1 MRLSRFFIDCE
12 LQPGQLLTLPPPLV
26 NYIANVLRLRQGD
39 SVHLFNGQPYNGSF
53 GEFFAQIQEV
63 EKRKVSV
70 QLGQFIA
77 RDIESPLNTH
87 LFQGISRS
95 ERMDFAIQK
104 SVELGCIQITPV
116 FTERSNS
123 RKLKAKQL
131 EKKQQHWQSVADSA
145 CEQSGRTRRVLIHPS
160 VKPHEIANFTAD
172 LQLLLVPDAT
182 QSLADLHNQLKQKG
196 QDIKS
201 VNIFIG
207 PEGGLSPEE
216 VDYACSRGYQGVRLG
231 PRILRTETAALT
243 ALSAVQLLWG
253 DLS

>member
-12 LQPGQLLTLPPPLV
+12 LQPGQSLQLPPPLV
-26 NYIANVLRLRQGD
+26 NYIANVLRLKQGD
-39 SVHLFNGQPYNGSF
+39 SIHLFNGCPYNGIY
-53 GEFFAQIQEV
+53 GEFSAQLLEAG
-63 EKRKVSV
+63 KRKVLV
-70 QLGQFIA
+70 QLGQFLA

-95 ERMDFAIQK
+95 ERMDYTIQK
-104 SVELGCIQITPV
+104 AVELGCTQITPV

-145 CEQSGRTRRVLIHPS
+145 CEQSGRTRRVLIQPAI
-160 VKPHEIANFTAD
+160 KPYEIEKFSAD
-172 LQLLLVPDAT
+172 LQLLLVPDAD
-182 QSLADLHNQLKQKG
+182 QSLAELHRQGEQNVG
-196 QDIKS
+196 DIKS

-207 PEGGLSPEE
+207 PEGGLSPGEIE
-216 VDYACSRGYQGVRLG
+216 YACSQGYLGVRLG
-231 PRILRTETAALT
+231 PRILRTETAGLT
-243 ALSAVQLLWG
+243 ALSVVQLLWG

>member
-12 LQPGQLLTLPPPLV
+12 LQSDQSLLLPPSLV
-26 NYIANVLRLRQGD
+26 NYIINVLRLKQGD
-39 SVHLFNGQPYNGSF
+39 SIHLFNGHPYKGIY
-53 GEFFAQIQEV
+53 GEFPAQLLETG
-63 EKRKVSV
+63 KRKALV

-77 RDIESPLNTH
+77 RDIESPLKVH
-87 LFQGISRS
+87 LLQGISRS
-95 ERMDFAIQK
+95 ERMDFTIQK
-104 SVELGCIQITPV
+104 SVELGCSQITPV

-145 CEQSGRTRRVLIHPS
+145 CEQSGRTRRVQILPAI
-160 VKPHEIANFTAD
+160 KPYEAEKFSAD
-172 LQLLLVPDAT
+172 LQLLLVPNAD
-182 QSLADLHNQLKQKG
+182 QSLTDLHRQAQQNM

-207 PEGGLSPEE
+207 PEGGLSPGEIE
-216 VDYACSRGYQGVRLG
+216 YACSQGYQGVHLG
-231 PRILRTETAALT
+231 PRILRTETAGLT
-243 ALSAVQLLWG
+243 ALSVVQLLWG